1 MPQGLDKNPTIEKT
15 MKISAYKPNQTIV
28 HTPGWTALLS
38 YSVPQ
43 VVVFHDNHAR
53 GGTVLVN
60 NRRYSNTT
68 SKHRK
73 AFVRTLDEN
82 QYTILD
88 ATPQEIQAITGLET
102 QQ

>member
-1 MPQGLDKNPTIEKT
+1 MR
-15 MKISAYKPNQTIV
+15 ISSYKPNQTIV
-28 HTPGWTALLS
+28 HSSDWTALLS
-38 YSVPQ
+38 YDVPQ

-53 GGTVLVN
+53 GKTVIVN
-60 NRRYSNTT
+60 NQRYSNTT

-88 ATPQEIQAITGLET
+88 ATPQEIQAITGLNT
-102 QQ
+102 RLGRTL

>member
-1 MPQGLDKNPTIEKT
+1 

-28 HTPGWTALLS
+28 HSEDWTALLS

-53 GGTVLVN
+53 GKTVLVN
-60 NRRYSNTT
+60 SRRYSNTT
-68 SKHRK
+68 SKHRN

-82 QYTILD
+82 QYTMFP
-88 ATPQEIQAITGLET
+88 ATPAEIQEATGLET
-102 QQ
+102 PQ